1 MKTRPLSRI
10 TSVVAI
16 STAAWVAL
24 TIYRQATLP
33 PINTLPDQIASIE
46 EQLGL
51 FKLTYTN
58 AALITLTNAAFFAGL
73 YDFCREENPL
83 WAAVGMVFVPMYALG
98 NLVVY
103 LSQVFV
109 VPELLALY
117 HDPANTLVAQNL
129 LAMTLQEWSGSAA
142 EFVNLLSYAL
152 LGISSI
158 VMGLLLKRKAAGL
171 RAGSLLLA
179 ISGVLSILSLVG
191 LGTGSA
197 FLTSMV
203 IASGLVFLVALVL
216 LVGYFLRLPTGE
228 EMLSKTSHA

>member
-1 MKTRPLSRI
+1 
-10 TSVVAI
+10 
-16 STAAWVAL
+16 
-24 TIYRQATLP
+24 
-33 PINTLPDQIASIE
+33 
-46 EQLGL
+46 
-51 FKLTYTN
+51 
-58 AALITLTNAAFFAGL
+58 
-73 YDFCREENPL
+73 
-83 WAAVGMVFVPMYALG
+83 
-98 NLVVY
+98 
-103 LSQVFV
+103 
-109 VPELLALY
+109 
-117 HDPANTLVAQNL
+117 
-129 LAMTLQEWSGSAA
+129 MTLQEWSGAAA